1 MSRKN
6 FISFAISFGLGLRH
20 ARLVGGAFE
29 DGYTAALRDLVSD
42 LDSQSATFR
51 RDTFTEFVEDVA
63 SHRRDATGSKV
74 KPAKVSA

>member
-6 FISFAISFGLGLRH
+6 FVSFAIAMGLGLRH

-29 DGYTAALRDLVSD
+29 NGYTAAVADLIQD

-51 RDTFTEFVEDVA
+51 RDTFREFVEDVA
-63 SHRRDATGSKV
+63 AGRRDATGAKV